1 MNAGKMN
8 NLVKKIWN
16 IRCKQELPAGDV
28 PADGGCRRPK
38 WVRCILW
45 CLDRL
50 VDVCF
55 WLCLLVVAYVVLQLF
70 VLTSFRIP
78 SKSMIPTL
86 VPGDRILVDKLS
98 GGARLFNV
106 FDALE
111 KKDISIWR
119 MPGWRDFQRGDVL
132 VFNFPYGVA
141 GRWDSIAF
149 DVMKYYV
156 KRCIA
161 VPGDTVEIRGG
172 FYHIPGV
179 EEPLGNQAAQAEI
192 AQLPDSGVRGVQMET
207 YPWDRKLGWTVK
219 NFGPLAVPRKGQT
232 VRMDSTACR
241 LYRTLVSW
249 EQKKQLHTDSTGGVR
264 LGDSLITHYTFREN
278 YYFVAGDRAMNSQD
292 SRYWGL
298 LPEPYIVGRARWV
311 WKSVDRN
318 GKVRWERVMK
328 RVK

>member
-1 MNAGKMN
+1 M
-8 NLVKKIWN
+8 KKIWN
-16 IRCKQELPAGDV
+16 IRCKQELPAGDA

-55 WLCLLVVAYVVLQLF
+55 WLCLLVIAYVVLQLF

-311 WKSVDRN
+311 WKSVDPVS
-318 GKVRWERVMK
+318 GEWRWDRFMMK
-328 RVK
+328 IE